1 MRSQGID
8 RILTAIF
15 EHTFYV
21 REKGEEG
28 DKVKPGVLAFPAEVA
43 PYKAV
48 VLPLDMRASL
58 RLGPCNS
65 CSQLSICDV

>member
-1 MRSQGID
+1 MIEPSFGID

-28 DKVKPGVLAFPAEVA
+28 EKVKPGVLAFPAEVA

-48 VLPLDMRASL
+48 LLPSDIKFAVNYS
-58 RLGPCNS
+58 
-65 CSQLSICDV
+65 SIRR